1 MVGTGGWGL
10 GVGAW
15 GLVNGDLRRYSS
27 CPIPNSNR
35 QLPIPPTSDVGQP
48 FSNLHLMQFRGTF
61 SVTASYCKASLGMRQ
76 NTVQL
81 RLFARRYTRGSDGRE
96 AKEIHRDC

>member
-10 GVGAW
+10 GVGEW
-15 GLVNGDLRRYSS
+15 GLATLFVVSYSKLQS
-27 CPIPNSNR
+27 PTANAA
-35 QLPIPPTSDVGQP
+35 TSDVGQP